1 MPTDV
6 TQIPDS
12 DFDHV
17 HESAVMANVS
27 LSPQE
32 ERFVTLVCHGFG
44 PAAASRHCGMTIV
57 AARALME
64 DERVTSIL
72 AYMKELYADAVA
84 VTRETITVML
94 LEAHRK
100 AASAGEEIMAA
111 KELGKLHG
119 LYKSD
124 ENKGTKITNN
134 TQINGNVSIGARKLA
149 RMTDA
154 DLIEM
159 ARLPGVIEHEHS
171 IDSN

>member
-1 MPTDV
+1 MPTDI
-6 TQIPDS
+6 TQIPHS
-12 DFDHV
+12 DYAHV
-17 HESAVMANVS
+17 HESAVMANVA
-27 LSPQE
+27 LTPQE

-44 PAAASRHCGMTIV
+44 PAAASRHCGMQITT
-57 AARALME
+57 ARALME

-72 AYMKELYADAVA
+72 TYMKELYADAVN

-134 TQINGNVSIGARKLA
+134 TQINGNVSVGTRKLA

-159 ARLPGVIEHEHS
+159 ANFHGVIEHGSSDNSH
-171 IDSN
+171 